1 MILINTPPQPTSQ
14 NPTELLKDLLRA
26 HGAKD
31 QTGETSDQIKT
42 FISTNPKVFNDYAK
56 RLFSNNIEQFLQLQP
71 FVEWTPE
78 RFSAVCSPL
87 KHLHIQSPELVVWM
101 DQCLQQFSSKAV
113 PEWRLQWAVL
123 NRRLPDLLECLAH
136 NPNQPLDDVFL
147 GVISVQDQE
156 TFEALLPYARATL
169 RDPSLVWAQAHDVSE
184 RSDNPYWIDRILACY
199 SEDELIEEMET
210 APVAVWMEPLR
221 NYIVQHL
228 LRDLST
234 TVAPKKRLL

>member
-1 MILINTPPQPTSQ
+1 MILINTPPQPSSQ
-14 NPTELLKDLLRA
+14 NPTELLEDLLRA
-26 HGAKD
+26 RGAKD
-31 QTGETSDQIKT
+31 QTGETVDQIKT
-42 FISTNPKVFNDYAK
+42 FISKNPKVFNDYAK
-56 RLFSNNIEQFLQLQP
+56 SLFSTNIEQFLQLQP
-71 FVEWTPE
+71 FVEWTPQ

-87 KHLHIQSPELVVWM
+87 KHTHTQSPELVGWM
-101 DQCLQQFSSKAV
+101 DRCLRAFSSAAV

-169 RDPSLVWAQAHDVSE
+169 RDPSLVWTQAHDVSE

-199 SEDELIEEMET
+199 SEDELIQEMET
-210 APVAVWMEPLR
+210 APIAVWMEPLR

-228 LRDLST
+228 LRDLSK